1 MPYETEKTKSS
12 AAAAAAGH
20 AMMEIEAGKPS
31 GNGVVAGGLS
41 HLSETLWREK
51 TSLEIVGDVSA
62 RLTWKDLT
70 VMVTL
75 NNGETQKVLEGLTGY
90 AEPGTFTALMGPS
103 GSGKSTLLDAL
114 SSRLA
119 ANAFLSGTILL
130 NGRKRKLS
138 FGTAAYVTQ
147 DDNLIGTLTV
157 RETISYSARL
167 RLPDKMAWSEKRAL
181 VESTIIEMGLQDC
194 ADTVIGNW
202 HLRGISGGEKRRVSI
217 ALEILTRPRLLF
229 LDEPTSGL
237 DSASAFF
244 VTQTL
249 RALAR
254 DGRTVIASIH
264 QPSSEVFELFDQ
276 LYLLSSGKTVYFV
289 KQSSDERI
297 GRFFQFFAQAGFPCP
312 ALRNPSDHFLR
323 CINSDFD
330 KVKATLKGSMEL
342 RFEASD
348 DPLEKITTA
357 EAIRVLIDSY
367 RSSQHSYA
375 AREKVEEIS
384 KVKGT
389 VLDSG
394 GSQASFFMQA
404 FQLSKRSFINMSR
417 DFGYYWLRLVIYIV
431 VTVCIGTIY
440 LNVGT
445 GYSSI
450 LARGSCVS
458 FVFGFVTFMSI
469 GGFPSFV
476 EDMKVFQRERLNGH
490 YGVTAFVI
498 SNTLSAMPFLI
509 LITFLAGTVCYFMVR
524 LHPGFEHYLFF
535 VLCLYACVTV
545 VESLMMAIASIVPNF
560 LMGIIIGAGIQGIFM
575 LVSGYFRLPNDIPK
589 LVWRYPM
596 SYISFHFWALQLDHH
611 LSNEFLLRYNNVRK
625 VGDGVRTL
633 EKDGSSIVNTGGALK
648 WARIESPPS
657 EALSLPTS
665 ILRYDEQT
673 PFNGFSYRAVDAF
686 VFDIDLPLSF
696 QDIMLSSNNFARGQG
711 QYQND
716 LSGLLFDN
724 QTPDLPKIP
733 GEYILENVF
742 QINTARS
749 KWIDLSVILSMIVV
763 YRIIFFIMIKFS
775 EDVTPWIRGY
785 MARRKIQQKNGN
797 QNTTV
802 APDGLT
808 QSPSLRNYAR
818 R

>member
-1 MPYETEKTKSS
+1 
-12 AAAAAAGH
+12 
-20 AMMEIEAGKPS
+20 MEIEAGKPS
-31 GNGVVAGGLS
+31 GVVAGGLS
-41 HLSETLWREK
+41 PLSETLWREK
-51 TSLEIVGDVSA
+51 PGLEIVGDVSA

-181 VESTIIEMGLQDC
+181 IESTIIEMGLQDC

-276 LYLLSSGKTVYFV
+276 LYLLSSGKTVYFG
-289 KQSSDERI
+289 QAADAYE
-297 GRFFQFFAQAGFPCP
+297 FFAQSGFPCP

-330 KVKATLKGSMEL
+330 KVKATLKGSMKL
-342 RFEASD
+342 KFEASD
-348 DPLEKITTA
+348 DPLEKMTTT
-357 EAIRVLIDSY
+357 EAIRVLINSY
-367 RSSQHSYA
+367 RSSQYSYA

-404 FQLSKRSFINMSR
+404 FQLTKRSFINMSR

-450 LARGSCVS
+450 LARGSCAS

-469 GGFPSFV
+469 GGFPSFI

-498 SNTLSAMPFLI
+498 SNTFSAMPFLI

-535 VLCLYACVTV
+535 VLCLYASVTV
-545 VESLMMAIASIVPNF
+545 VESLMMAIASVVPNF

-589 LVWRYPM
+589 PVWRYPM
-596 SYISFHFWALQLDHH
+596 SYISFHFWALQ
-611 LSNEFLLRYNNVRK
+611 
-625 VGDGVRTL
+625 
-633 EKDGSSIVNTGGALK
+633 
-648 WARIESPPS
+648 
-657 EALSLPTS
+657 
-665 ILRYDEQT
+665 
-673 PFNGFSYRAVDAF
+673 
-686 VFDIDLPLSF
+686 
-696 QDIMLSSNNFARGQG
+696 G

-724 QTPDLPKIP
+724 DTPDHLPKIP

-785 MARRKIQQKNGN
+785 MARRRMQQKNGN

>member
-1 MPYETEKTKSS
+1 MRTTSATTTSSSSS
-12 AAAAAAGH
+12 AANPTANH
-20 AMMEIEAGKPS
+20 VMMEIEASKPA
-31 GNGVVAGGLS
+31 GNGMVVGGLS
-41 HLSETLWREK
+41 PLSETLWRER
-51 TSLEIVGDVSA
+51 TNTEFVGDVSA

-75 NNGETQKVLEGLTGY
+75 GSGETHNVLEGLTGY
-90 AEPGTFTALMGPS
+90 AEPGTLTALMGPS

-119 ANAFLSGTILL
+119 SNAFLSGSILL
-130 NGRKRKLS
+130 NGRKTKLS

-167 RLPDKMAWSEKRAL
+167 RLPDKMPWSEKRAL
-181 VESTIIEMGLQDC
+181 IESTIVEMGLQDC

-217 ALEILTRPRLLF
+217 ALEILMRPRLLF

-249 RALAR
+249 RGLSR

-264 QPSSEVFELFDQ
+264 QPSSEVFELFDR
-276 LYLLSSGKTVYFV
+276 LYLLSSGKTVYFG
-289 KQSSDERI
+289 QASDAYE
-297 GRFFQFFAQAGFPCP
+297 FFAQAGFPCP

-323 CINSDFD
+323 CINADFD
-330 KVKATLKGSMEL
+330 KVKATLKGSMKL
-342 RFEASD
+342 RFEASE
-348 DPLEKITTA
+348 DPLDQITTA
-357 EAIRVLIDSY
+357 EAIRTLIDHY
-367 RSSQHSYA
+367 RTSQFCYV
-375 AREKVEEIS
+375 ARQKVDEIS

-389 VLDSG
+389 VLDAG
-394 GSQASFFMQA
+394 GSQASFPLQTFT
-404 FQLSKRSFINMSR
+404 LTKRSFVNMSR

-431 VTVCIGTIY
+431 VTICIGTIY

-445 GYSSI
+445 SYNSI
-450 LARGSCVS
+450 L
-458 FVFGFVTFMSI
+458 
-469 GGFPSFV
+469 
-476 EDMKVFQRERLNGH
+476 VFQRERLNGH

-509 LITFLAGTVCYFMVR
+509 IITFLSGTICYFMVS
-524 LHPGFEHYLFF
+524 LHPGFTHYLFF
-535 VLCLYACVTV
+535 VLCLYASVTV

-589 LVWRYPM
+589 PFWRYPM
-596 SYISFHFWALQLDHH
+596 SYISFHFWA
-611 LSNEFLLRYNNVRK
+611 
-625 VGDGVRTL
+625 
-633 EKDGSSIVNTGGALK
+633 I
-648 WARIESPPS
+648 
-657 EALSLPTS
+657 
-665 ILRYDEQT
+665 
-673 PFNGFSYRAVDAF
+673 
-686 VFDIDLPLSF
+686 
-696 QDIMLSSNNFARGQG
+696 QG

-716 LSGLLFDN
+716 LNGLIFDN

-733 GEYILENVF
+733 GEYILENIF
-742 QINTARS
+742 QIDVHRS
-749 KWIDLSVILSMIVV
+749 KWINLSVIFSMIVI
-763 YRIIFFIMIKFS
+763 YRIIFFVMIKVS

-785 MARRKIQQKNGN
+785 MARRRMQLKNGS
-797 QNTTV
+797 QNTTI

-808 QSPSLRNYAR
+808 QSPSLRNFVANQASGNGKM
-818 R
+818 